1 MENVTLTIV
10 VALLS
15 SGALS
20 ALITGLFN
28 IWQTKKSKKDGLES
42 KVGEIAKK
50 QTEITDRLKTAEK
63 DALRT
68 QLMVLIKDF
77 PDERTDILRL
87 AETYFDKLGGNW
99 ILTDIFARW
108 CDEYDVQLPSWFN
121 RD

>member
-1 MENVTLTIV
+1 M
-10 VALLS
+10 
-15 SGALS
+15 
-20 ALITGLFN
+20 
-28 IWQTKKSKKDGLES
+28 
-42 KVGEIAKK
+42 
-50 QTEITDRLKTAEK
+50 AEK

>member
-1 MENVTLTIV
+1 MSETIV
-10 VALLS
+10 IAILS
-15 SGALS
+15 SGVLS
-20 ALITGLFN
+20 ALITGLFQ

-42 KVGEIAKK
+42 KVCDIAQK

-77 PDERTDILRL
+77 PDERTDIIRL

-108 CDEYDVQLPSWFN
+108 CDDNDVQLPSWFN
-121 RD
+121 RE